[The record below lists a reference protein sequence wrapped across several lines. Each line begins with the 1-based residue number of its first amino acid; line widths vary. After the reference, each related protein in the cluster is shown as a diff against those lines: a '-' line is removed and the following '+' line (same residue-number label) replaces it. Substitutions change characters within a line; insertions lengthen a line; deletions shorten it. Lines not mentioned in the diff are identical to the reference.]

1 MTPLTSQSQFQSQ
14 TPALVDDRR
23 RRERTPPLQEG
34 THIWLKGNQRV
45 RVEVID
51 ESARGIGVLIPATSF
66 NLGPHIDVE
75 YDGERRTAI
84 VAYLNKADN
93 GQYRL
98 GLEWLSL
105 REA

>member
-1 MTPLTSQSQFQSQ
+1 MTPLSSQ
-14 TPALVDDRR
+14 TQYQSESAALVDDRR

-34 THIWLKGNQRV
+34 THVWLKGNQRV
-45 RVEVID
+45 RVEVVD
-51 ESARGIGVLIPATSF
+51 ESPGGIGVIIPATSF

-75 YDGERRTAI
+75 YAGERRTAI
-84 VAYLNKADN
+84 VAYLNKTDQ

-105 REA
+105 REV